1 MNVLRKMRIVGKVQ
15 MNNKEFKNQIINA
28 LLESVNAR
36 QLSCK
41 NKLTRW
47 SELNLQERYANDF
60 YQMQRKKLAYDDIA
74 NTLLRVLE

>member
-28 LLESVNAR
+28 LYESVNAR

-41 NKLTRW
+41 NKLSRW
-47 SELNLQERYANDF
+47 SELNLQERYPNDF
-60 YQMQRKKLAYDDIA
+60 YQMQGKKLAYDDIA
-74 NTLLRVLE
+74 NTLLKVLE

>member
-28 LLESVNAR
+28 LYESVNAR

-41 NKLTRW
+41 KKLSRW
-47 SELNLQERYANDF
+47 TELNLNEAYPKDYYEMRG
-60 YQMQRKKLAYDDIA
+60 KELAYDDIA
-74 NTLLRVLE
+74 NTLLQVLE